1 MGAFTDATAELETA
15 GMLRLAQEQAVAQA
29 AEKLRE
35 AETRIEAARKQHAT
49 ELIGVQERLR
59 AAERVSATVEANL
72 AVQQDTAAEA
82 LAALKSSSDEEQSL
96 LAEIN
101 AVKVEKANAV
111 AELAAELAGLKA
123 DSKEQTRMLQTKIGV
138 VEAARESAL
147 TEAAANLATTTA
159 DNDEATRTLHAQL
172 EAVATEN
179 ANAAAERG
187 AEKAADEARIRNLE
201 RVHVAAIAAGKEAAA
216 TEAAAQ
222 VEKLREADTHL
233 EAVHKHHRS
242 ELDDARMQ
250 LNALRASGEV
260 DAADAAER
268 LSVAKQAS
276 VTMEAEVAA
285 RHDTLTKKRALSRA
299 ATAEAHSS
307 ALAALESAK
316 DEGRALLTEIEAV
329 KVEKASAVA
338 ELAAELEDL
347 KTNSKEQTRMLQTKI
362 GVVEAARESA
372 LAEAAVNRARAL
384 LGAAVKPCVQ
394 EEPMLAAPSV
404 LEIEEGETHSMH
416 NANTP
421 SIIERERYVAEL
433 KGKREKEEEFARAY
447 ATPRKA
453 REDRLH
459 EDELAR
465 VRAEANAASDHDA
478 ADAAAKLN
486 ALEDAHACALADAKA
501 NAGEEASALRES
513 KESVEREAAQRL
525 RDTMQDHGESLRVE
539 REARKAQETA
549 HQREIVKLLIDQ
561 ERAQNEVR
569 NKAESDTARRLISQ
583 DASHSQAFAAAKS
596 AARAELQAIQEE
608 KDEAEKSA
616 VDHLNATRH
625 EHEQLLLTER
635 EAALKIALK
644 DREDAIASLRAHH
657 EAATSV
663 AREEGQTT
671 QKVRLCALE
680 ENHARALADAKA
692 AAEVALE
699 TAKEQAEKEAS
710 KRLVTAQEEHAAA
723 LETRSEAALLDHEN
737 AVASL
742 KLQYDETAAAARD
755 EAEHEAAARIAAL
768 EVEHVRVL
776 ANAKAAAK
784 VEVQAL
790 QDANAMAEKD
800 ASNRLGTAQEEHA
813 AALEKGREA
822 ALRDHTEEQEKLR
835 SLHEREMNAR
845 RESATKRQD
854 DLHRLQRERNVTEV
868 AKADAASK
876 AAVEVAVRET
886 KEAHEQTLKEA
897 LRVAN
902 ESHEQQLQTLGEI
915 HLANSYDAA
924 SEAAS
929 AAKADGELAVEAAV
943 EETVKAKAEEQKLA
957 VAILKL
963 QHDEAIVTARS
974 ESERDA
980 MARVQALDEE
990 HTRAL
995 GAAKAAADAELQALH
1010 NARAAAEKKA
1020 NDRLDAAQREH
1031 EEVLQKERHGAVQ
1044 DHEGA
1049 VASLQ
1054 MKYSEES
1061 VAARD
1066 EAELEAAAMI
1076 AALEA
1081 EHAHVLVGAK
1091 AASESEVH
1099 ALRAATDQAI
1109 RRAQEEHAVVLKKR
1123 HEAALLDQENAVASL
1138 QLQHDEAS
1146 VAARDE
1152 AVHEAAATVAAL
1164 EAEHAQSLDQA
1175 KVSANAEAQALHNAR
1190 VLANANAALAAA
1202 EAAEAAEM
1210 AAKVA
1215 AELAAEVALKEGRL
1229 QNLQSRMESVCSSLE
1244 ATETDMA
1251 AIKGD
1256 HANAQAAWASEKST
1270 ALSEYS
1276 QVLRKLS
1283 ELQKAYDK
1291 ARAANDRD
1299 SRRLNDLEEV
1309 SKTRY
1314 WGQYIKLE
1322 RAFTRAQDDVRE
1334 ALQREQVLEAEKG
1347 QLVKAAVQRE
1357 QEMGELERVR
1367 DAMQIDSASLE
1378 NTTLELRQT
1387 AAKLELAHTARDD
1400 ACRNLEHARSEMDV
1414 ERKEAARI
1422 GSAGNVRVAALE
1434 DELDALQAAQHDT
1447 SIKHSQPLV
1456 PPDSDCPWT
1465 WLQNVCKEANSNE
1478 AARRGAVNMASE
1490 TTKPQPDSPARDA
1503 LVQLAMKGPDDAE
1516 ECRVLLDWGIEVN
1529 FQQDGN
1535 QWTALHWAALQ
1546 GHGNIVRL
1554 LLKDGMP
1561 AESVSGGGGG
1571 LVPPSRGQR
1580 RCDLNIAE
1588 AHYRCTA
1595 LQFACME
1602 GHVDIA
1608 RMLLDAGADANARN
1622 SSESTA
1628 LIVAAAQGCH
1638 DVVRL
1643 LVEDGEVRASAKV
1656 DVNVQDENGWT
1667 ALQWALLSGHR
1678 DVALLLI
1685 AAGADV
1691 IHARG
1696 PPPLIEPEG
1705 TDECTVDGSRIMT
1718 NVPNDSGPAPL
1729 SRLGLGST
1737 TDSASP
1743 AFDLSPDAGDA
1754 NLRADRGFMLEVIKV
1769 NRDALR
1775 YCDAELL
1782 ADPVFMAAAKEWC
1795 GGGAKH
1801 AETIGEI
1808 VHGQV
1813 GSNHRLAATTVLGG
1827 GVV

>member
-1 MGAFTDATAELETA
+1 
-15 GMLRLAQEQAVAQA
+15 
-29 AEKLRE
+29 
-35 AETRIEAARKQHAT
+35 
-49 ELIGVQERLR
+49 
-59 AAERVSATVEANL
+59 
-72 AVQQDTAAEA
+72 
-82 LAALKSSSDEEQSL
+82 
-96 LAEIN
+96 
-101 AVKVEKANAV
+101 
-111 AELAAELAGLKA
+111 
-123 DSKEQTRMLQTKIGV
+123 MLQTKI
-138 VEAARESAL
+138 EAAEAAKENAL
-147 TEAAANLATTTA
+147 TEAA
-159 DNDEATRTLHAQL
+159 
-172 EAVATEN
+172 VIW
-179 ANAAAERG
+179 
-187 AEKAADEARIRNLE
+187 AR
-201 RVHVAAIAAGKEAAA
+201 
-216 TEAAAQ
+216 
-222 VEKLREADTHL
+222 
-233 EAVHKHHRS
+233 
-242 ELDDARMQ
+242 
-250 LNALRASGEV
+250 ALRA
-260 DAADAAER
+260 
-268 LSVAKQAS
+268 Q
-276 VTMEAEVAA
+276 
-285 RHDTLTKKRALSRA
+285 
-299 ATAEAHSS
+299 
-307 ALAALESAK
+307 
-316 DEGRALLTEIEAV
+316 IE
-329 KVEKASAVA
+329 
-338 ELAAELEDL
+338 
-347 KTNSKEQTRMLQTKI
+347 
-362 GVVEAARESA
+362 
-372 LAEAAVNRARAL
+372 
-384 LGAAVKPCVQ
+384 AAVKPCVQ
-394 EEPMLAAPSV
+394 EEPILVAPSV
-404 LEIEEGETHSMH
+404 LEMEEGETHSVH

-453 REDRLH
+453 REDKLH

-465 VRAEANAASDHDA
+465 VRAEANTASDHDA
-478 ADAAAKLN
+478 ADAAARLD
-486 ALEDAHACALADAKA
+486 ALEDAHARALADAKA

-513 KESVEREAAQRL
+513 KDSVEREATQRL
-525 RDTMQDHGESLRVE
+525 RDTMQEHGESLRVE

-549 HQREIVKLLIDQ
+549 HQREIVKLLSDQ

-569 NKAESDTARRLISQ
+569 DKAESDTAGRLNSQ
-583 DASHSQAFAAAKS
+583 DASHAQALAAAKS

-616 VDHLNATRH
+616 VDHLNATHR

-635 EAALKIALK
+635 EAALKVALT

-657 EAATSV
+657 EETTSV
-663 AREEGQTT
+663 AREEGQTM
-671 QKVRLCALE
+671 QKARLCALE
-680 ENHARALADAKA
+680 ETHARTLADAKA
-692 AAEVALE
+692 AAEVALK
-699 TAKEQAEKEAS
+699 TAKEQAEKEARN
-710 KRLVTAQEEHAAA
+710 RLVTAQEEHAVA
-723 LETRSEAALLDHEN
+723 LETRSEAASLDHEN

-742 KLQYDETAAAARD
+742 KLQHNETAATARD
-755 EAEHEAAARIAAL
+755 EAEHEAAARIAEL

-790 QDANAMAEKD
+790 QDANAMAEKE
-800 ASNRLGTAQEEHA
+800 ASNQLGTAQEEHA

-835 SLHEREMNAR
+835 SLHAREMNAR

-854 DLHRLQRERNVTEV
+854 DLQRLQRERDVAEI
-868 AKADAASK
+868 AKADEASK

-915 HLANSYDAA
+915 HERNLVTESYDAA
-924 SEAAS
+924 SKAAS
-929 AAKADGELAVEAAV
+929 AAKADGELAAEAAV
-943 EETVKAKAEEQKLA
+943 EEIVKAKTEEQKHA
-957 VAILKL
+957 VAFLKL
-963 QHDEAIVTARS
+963 QHDEAIVAARS
-974 ESERDA
+974 ETERDA

-990 HTRAL
+990 HARAL
-995 GAAKAAADAELQALH
+995 GAAKAAADAESQALH

-1020 NDRLDAAQREH
+1020 NDRFDAARREH
-1031 EEVLQKERHGAVQ
+1031 EEDLQ
-1044 DHEGA
+1044 DHKGA

-1061 VAARD
+1061 AAARD
-1066 EAELEAAAMI
+1066 EAEREAAARV

-1081 EHAHVLVGAK
+1081 EHARVLVGAK
-1091 AASESEVH
+1091 AASEAEVQ
-1099 ALRAATDQAI
+1099 ALRAAKNQAI

-1138 QLQHDEAS
+1138 KLQHDEAS
-1146 VAARDE
+1146 AAARDE
-1152 AVHEAAATVAAL
+1152 AGHEAAATVAAL

-1175 KVSANAEAQALHNAR
+1175 KVAADAEAQALHNAR
-1190 VLANANAALAAA
+1190 VLANANAALAAEA
-1202 EAAEAAEM
+1202 AAEAAEM

-1215 AELAAEVALKEGRL
+1215 AEMAAEVALKEGRL
-1229 QNLQSRMESVCSSLE
+1229 QDLQSRMESVCSSLE
-1244 ATETDMA
+1244 ATETDMV

-1270 ALSEYS
+1270 ALAEYGLML
-1276 QVLRKLS
+1276 QKLS
-1283 ELQKAYDK
+1283 ESQKASAK
-1291 ARAANDRD
+1291 AREANDRA

-1322 RAFTRAQDDVRE
+1322 RSFTRAQDDVRE

-1347 QLVKAAVQRE
+1347 QLVEAAVQRE

-1367 DAMQIDSASLE
+1367 DALQIDSVSLE
-1378 NTTLELRQT
+1378 STTLELQQT

-1422 GSAGNVRVAALE
+1422 GSAGNVRVAALQ

-1447 SIKHSQPLV
+1447 STKHQQSQPLV

-1465 WLQNVCKEANSNE
+1465 WLQSVCMEANSSE
-1478 AARRGAVNMASE
+1478 ATRRTGGATADINMAGE

-1503 LVQLAMKGPDDAE
+1503 LVQLARKGPDDVE
-1516 ECRVLLDWGIEVN
+1516 QCRMLLDWGIDVN

-1554 LLKDGMP
+1554 LLEDGMHDREA

-1580 RCDLNIAE
+1580 RCDLNITE

-1602 GHVDIA
+1602 GHADIA
-1608 RMLLDAGADANARN
+1608 RMLLDAGADANVRN

-1628 LIVAAAQGCH
+1628 LIVAAAQGCR

-1643 LVEDGEVRASAKV
+1643 LLEDGGAGRASMKV
-1656 DVNVQDENGWT
+1656 DVNVQDERGWT
-1667 ALQWALLSGHR
+1667 ARQWALLSGHR
-1678 DVALLLI
+1678 EVALLLI
-1685 AAGADV
+1685 TAGADV

-1696 PPPLIEPEG
+1696 PPPLIEPEA
-1705 TDECTVDGSRIMT
+1705 TDECTVDGSRMT
-1718 NVPNDSGPAPL
+1718 DLPK
-1729 SRLGLGST
+1729 GS
-1737 TDSASP
+1737 AP

-1782 ADPVFMAAAKEWC
+1782 ADPVFMAAVKEGC
-1795 GGGAKH
+1795 VGGAKH

-1808 VHGQV
+1808 VDGQV
-1813 GSNHRLAATTVLGG
+1813 GSNHCLAATTVIGG